1 MFIRLIKLHSLMYMQ
16 LWDVWIF
23 LNPFSKSI
31 THLIDIKAIPTN
43 TALTASLRP
52 AYSNACGSIS
62 YSVRKA
68 ITPPTVKKRRKIS
81 IEWILLPNWKEWF
94 LYSNY
99 SYLIQVDLPIFQD
112 SSCLGIGMLQ
122 KKLRFTCIA
131 LRYNINNSMNSTTF
145 QSRPHALCKVL
156 TFGTKLTLF
165 SVFYF

>member
-1 MFIRLIKLHSLMYMQ
+1 MFIRQIKLQSLMYMQ
-16 LWDVWIF
+16 LWDVWVF

-68 ITPPTVKKRRKIS
+68 ITPPTIKKKKRKIS
-81 IEWILLPNWKEWF
+81 FEWILLANWKECF
-94 LYSNY
+94 FYSNN
-99 SYLIQVDLPIFQD
+99 SYLIQVGLPIFQD

-122 KKLRFTCIA
+122 KKL
-131 LRYNINNSMNSTTF
+131 Y
-145 QSRPHALCKVL
+145 
-156 TFGTKLTLF
+156 
-165 SVFYF
+165 FYMHCFEVQYR